1 MTLESLAC
9 VDCAGQ
15 GKQLHFC
22 SYAWF
27 VCPACL
33 GSGKV
38 MRDEAWML
46 EGDALRHAR
55 AAANLSLRQ
64 MARALGV
71 ELVELSAMERG
82 MQAPPA
88 KWREKALEIRG

>member
-1 MTLESLAC
+1 VIQTLPCLPCGST
-9 VDCAGQ
+9 
-15 GKQLHFC
+15 GKKRHFH
-22 SYAWF
+22 SGLWF
-27 VCPACL
+27 VCHECL
-33 GSGKV
+33 GTGTVK
-38 MRDEAWML
+38 RDEAWML

-82 MQAPPA
+82 MAAPPA